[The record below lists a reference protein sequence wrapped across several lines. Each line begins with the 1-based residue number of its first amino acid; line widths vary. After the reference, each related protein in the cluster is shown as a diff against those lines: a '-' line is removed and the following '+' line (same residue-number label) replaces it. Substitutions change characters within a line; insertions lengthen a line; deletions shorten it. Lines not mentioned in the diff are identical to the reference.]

1 MFGTYRARLARVAV
15 CCMYFH
21 KGWTLQAFQE
31 SRIHW
36 QSTMGMPWTS
46 NVLQGNHIKK
56 GIIVPR
62 NAGEDRLSRK
72 EKRKIKKYKV

>member
-36 QSTMGMPWTS
+36 QSTM
-46 NVLQGNHIKK
+46 LQSNHIKER
-56 GIIVPR
+56 IIVLR
-62 NAGEDRLSRK
+62 NKFAHRLMLLTTGLEAEIWSGP
-72 EKRKIKKYKV
+72 